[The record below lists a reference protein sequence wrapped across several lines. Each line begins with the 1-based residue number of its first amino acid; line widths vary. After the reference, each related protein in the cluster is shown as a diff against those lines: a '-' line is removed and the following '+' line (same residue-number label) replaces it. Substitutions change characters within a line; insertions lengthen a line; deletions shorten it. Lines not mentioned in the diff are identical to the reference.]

1 MNEIKDGGPAFPAT
15 YEGSTRPD
23 AMGMTHTPGPW
34 TLETVRTASGFCH
47 KVGPFPARREG
58 GDPRHACLYSDY
70 PCKSNP
76 ADQELLANAHLIAAA
91 PDLLAAGMEAAGSLS
106 AAMEIMTRLG
116 YGRTANAM
124 QAYHDALVAAIA
136 KAKGEQQ

>member
-1 MNEIKDGGPAFPAT
+1 
-15 YEGSTRPD
+15 
-23 AMGMTHTPGPW
+23 MTTKHTPGPW
-34 TLETVRTASGFCH
+34 QAVRMYSDALTVLDPKGFEIVEATRTAILPDYEERLG
-47 KVGPFPARREG
+47 VGHWALSEQAHR
-58 GDPRHACLYSDY
+58 DLSDEEQ
-70 PCKSNP
+70 
-76 ADQELLANAHLIAAA
+76 AANARLIAAA

-116 YGRTANAM
+116 YGRTANVM

>member
-1 MNEIKDGGPAFPAT
+1 MT
-15 YEGSTRPD
+15 T
-23 AMGMTHTPGPW
+23 THTPGPW
-34 TLETVRTASGFCH
+34 TLETVRTVSGFCH

-70 PCKSNP
+70 PSESNP
-76 ADQELLANAHLIAAA
+76 SDQELLANARLIAAA
-91 PDLLAAGMEAAGSLS
+91 PELLKAGEEAAGSLS

-116 YGRTANAM
+116 YGRTANVM
-124 QAYHDALVAAIA
+124 RAYHDALVAAIS